1 MISAL
6 FRLLSIQRRLEYAE
20 KRERNHN
27 TWIFQPGLGL
37 DKQEC
42 SLQILYRPEGKQP
55 KLRIIFRGKGRVTMD
70 ENLAYHKSVNV
81 FFQTNTWIDID
92 VCSKWIDTTLSI
104 FVKDEKLETFLLL
117 LDNFS
122 YQ

>member
-1 MISAL
+1 
-6 FRLLSIQRRLEYAE
+6 
-20 KRERNHN
+20 
-27 TWIFQPGLGL
+27 
-37 DKQEC
+37 
-42 SLQILYRPEGKQP
+42 
-55 KLRIIFRGKGRVTMD
+55 MD

-104 FVKDEKLETFLLL
+104 FAKDEKLETFLLL